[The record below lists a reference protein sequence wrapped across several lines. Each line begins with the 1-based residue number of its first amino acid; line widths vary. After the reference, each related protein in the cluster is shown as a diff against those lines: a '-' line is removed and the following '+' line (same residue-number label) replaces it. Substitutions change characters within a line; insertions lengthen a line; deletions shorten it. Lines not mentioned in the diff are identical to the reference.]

1 MFICRCKLESKK
13 VFRWLWNLSGMKVS
27 FVVKKLC
34 LPLGKIIWFSCMI
47 CFGLV
52 IRPLSIRLLIWLS
65 GSCSKGTKI
74 LYSQMGW
81 NFCNFQK
88 FPIAFIRI
96 NLRYLLKCNQIKKCD
111 LLIPWKVLWKF
122 FLYSQVIWI
131 INVCINSALLIRV
144 DIQHVYGKFTQL
156 NFVSFLWK
164 FYQFFPM
171 ISCKTQIEKIS
182 FFFSYKNIEWTH
194 MCF

>member
-1 MFICRCKLESKK
+1 MLICRCKLESKK
-13 VFRWLWNLSGMKVS
+13 VFRWLWNLSGKKVS
-27 FVVKKLC
+27 FVVTKLC

-52 IRPLSIRLLIWLS
+52 LSLLASDYWFHYLEVVQ
-65 GSCSKGTKI
+65 KVQKI

-81 NFCNFQK
+81 DFCNFQK
-88 FPIAFIRI
+88 FPIAFLRI

-122 FLYSQVIWI
+122 FLYSQLIWKI
-131 INVCINSALLIRV
+131 HVCINSALLIRV

-164 FYQFFPM
+164 FNHFFLWFLARR
-171 ISCKTQIEKIS
+171 KLKEFL